1 MPAKAPMYLKAG
13 GKNGAGNKGSK
24 KLRELLSADMIS
36 PPLGDFRH
44 TAHVGRGGSDDMFG
58 DTSFLQ
64 KGNTSEV
71 GSNFRRG
78 GSLGKKEKKK
88 SRSLSHEQSATL
100 DRFKRS
106 KSGNDKSTPSNGTSS
121 RSDEPISPVLQSA
134 FSLPILSNDETSP
147 AKHNEDS
154 KKVASHV
161 NQQPMTNDENQKVY
175 SKSHEDVCLSSET
188 STTDVATT
196 KTTTTPHK
204 TPNGVTGG
212 PPKPRRIMSFKTEA
226 ENNTDGQKNL
236 DVEPPTL
243 NHAEKLSPLRRSSEV
258 LSEMPDFAKKNTET
272 QRSEDESWGF
282 SLDLGPSL
290 MDEIMG
296 MFDEPK

>member
-1 MPAKAPMYLKAG
+1 MPAKAPMYLKAS
-13 GKNGAGNKGSK
+13 GKNGAGHKGPK

-64 KGNTSEV
+64 KGNMSDV

-88 SRSLSHEQSATL
+88 GRSLSHGQSSTL

-106 KSGNDKSTPSNGTSS
+106 KSGSDKHVPTNGTSAHGA
-121 RSDEPISPVLQSA
+121 EQQSPVIQSA
-134 FSLPILSNDETSP
+134 FSLPALSNNETSP
-147 AKHNEDS
+147 TKHNEDS
-154 KKVASHV
+154 KEVT
-161 NQQPMTNDENQKVY
+161 NPQQSSNDATADKQKVY
-175 SKSHEDVCLSSET
+175 SKSHEDLSATSEISTPPSVPET
-188 STTDVATT
+188 S
-196 KTTTTPHK
+196 TPHK
-204 TPNGVTGG
+204 TPNGVMGG
-212 PPKPRRIMSFKTEA
+212 PPKPRRIMSFKTEMDKNA
-226 ENNTDGQKNL
+226 QGQNDENS
-236 DVEPPTL
+236 EPL
-243 NHAEKLSPLRRSSEV
+243 SINHADKLSPLRRSSEV
-258 LSEMPDFAKKNTET
+258 LSEMPDFVKKNPES
-272 QRSEDESWGF
+272 QRSEDESWSF

-296 MFDEPK
+296 MINEPK